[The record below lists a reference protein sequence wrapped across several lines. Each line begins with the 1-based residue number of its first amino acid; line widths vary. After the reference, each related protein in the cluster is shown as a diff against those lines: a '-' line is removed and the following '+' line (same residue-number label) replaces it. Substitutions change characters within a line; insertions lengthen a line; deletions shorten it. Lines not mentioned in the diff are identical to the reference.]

1 LFLFFF
7 GEDDDPA
14 SFLVS
19 LARRTV
25 VLPKDAGRLELIV
38 FLSPSP
44 LSRTQKRE
52 KLALYVPHQSHNE
65 RSSQEPALIAA
76 TTKQKEERKRKD
88 RRGQVQVLSPPSPS
102 SLSFSRSNSDSLLF
116 CTGMLL
122 FFAPAPPAAEGCSA
136 VLELL
141 EDRILNQT
149 KTKGVKGWKG
159 CEREPKG
166 VGVVGGGWFSRER
179 EKGEES

>member
-1 LFLFFF
+1 M
-7 GEDDDPA
+7 
-14 SFLVS
+14 
-19 LARRTV
+19 
-25 VLPKDAGRLELIV
+25 
-38 FLSPSP
+38 
-44 LSRTQKRE
+44 
-52 KLALYVPHQSHNE
+52 
-65 RSSQEPALIAA
+65 
-76 TTKQKEERKRKD
+76 
-88 RRGQVQVLSPPSPS
+88 LSPPSPS

-166 VGVVGGGWFSRER
+166 VGVVVGVVGSIEKR